1 MEESRGGA
9 DGGAGASPG
18 LSLRRPPG
26 GRGVGAASFL
36 LLPHLH
42 DVRALLR
49 RRYVRHRRVL
59 PLGGRLVLHL
69 LFLDQRRCISE
80 GWGWGGGTQRGR
92 GLRGPLAM
100 DLDFVYGWGRP
111 RQACSFRSA
120 GAPFSGLLRTWLCA
134 WVSVRHRWG
143 WGASCLPSPLPS
155 SMETWHCP
163 RTPPPDALPSPPPH
177 GHGQPPTP
185 GASQAGCG
193 SVALSP
199 VSDRRSTLL
208 WRPWWILPQ
217 TPRGGS
223 PRPGWLRVPW
233 NENAKGICLLR
244 APRRHREPKP
254 SQNPEK
260 VLATDGV
267 GRLPSRS
274 AC

>member
-1 MEESRGGA
+1 MFCFHKAVVRPFHRSPQQHGHTRYARVSVKPLDQGLFCYPNRNQKKKVEESRGGA

-120 GAPFSGLLRTWLCA
+120 GSPFSGLLRTWLCA
-134 WVSVRHRWG
+134 WVSVRHWRG
-143 WGASCLPSPLPS
+143 WGGFLSPIS
-155 SMETWHCP
+155 
-163 RTPPPDALPSPPPH
+163 PPIVYGDLALPEDATSRCPPLSSSAWPRAASYTR
-177 GHGQPPTP
+177 GEP
-185 GASQAGCG
+185 GRVRFC
-193 SVALSP
+193 
-199 VSDRRSTLL
+199 
-208 WRPWWILPQ
+208 RPL
-217 TPRGGS
+217 TCFR
-223 PRPGWLRVPW
+223 
-233 NENAKGICLLR
+233 
-244 APRRHREPKP
+244 
-254 SQNPEK
+254 
-260 VLATDGV
+260 
-267 GRLPSRS
+267 
-274 AC
+274 